1 MEQMGHMLD
10 RIIYA
15 FTEVEEDN
23 VIFQGKTDV
32 KDDFWRFVT
41 TEGQEWNFACAL
53 L

>member
-15 FTEVEEDN
+15 FAEADDDD

-32 KDDFWRFVT
+32 KDGFWRCVAE
-41 TEGQEWNFACAL
+41 EGQE
-53 L
+53 